1 MGNVKFEITKHLH
14 RFPSAEG
21 ELWHKE
27 LNLVSW
33 NGRMP
38 KYDIR
43 DWTDGHTQPGRG
55 ITLTETELREL
66 IEAAEG
72 ILY

>member
-1 MGNVKFEITKHLH
+1 MANVNFEIVKSIHQ
-14 RFPSAEG
+14 FPSEEG
-21 ELWHKE
+21 ALWHKE

-43 DWTDGHTQPGRG
+43 DWTDGNRQPGRG
-55 ITLTETELREL
+55 ITLTSDELREL
-66 IEAAEG
+66 IEVAEG
-72 ILY
+72 LLY

>member
-1 MGNVKFEITKHLH
+1 MANVRFEIIKTIHC
-14 RFPSAEG
+14 FPSE
-21 ELWHKE
+21 EETLWHKE

-43 DWTDGHTQPGRG
+43 DWTEGHRQPGRG
-55 ITLTETELREL
+55 ITLTEDELREL
-66 IEAAEG
+66 IGAAEEF
-72 ILY
+72 LY